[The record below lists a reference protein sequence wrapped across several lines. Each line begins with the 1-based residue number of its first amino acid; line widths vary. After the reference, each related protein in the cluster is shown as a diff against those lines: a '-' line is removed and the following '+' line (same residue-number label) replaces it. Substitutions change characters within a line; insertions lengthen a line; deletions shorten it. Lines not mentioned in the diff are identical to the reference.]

1 MDEKTLEAT
10 LFAVNEKAKDALTL
24 MNQYKDDYN
33 KDKYNFY
40 YGQYLAYNEIYTM
53 LNNTSL

>member
-1 MDEKTLEAT
+1 MDDNKLDAIK
-10 LFAVNEKAKDALTL
+10 FSVNEKSKNALTL

-40 YGQYLAYNEIYTM
+40 YGQYLAYIEIYSM
-53 LNNTSL
+53 LENS